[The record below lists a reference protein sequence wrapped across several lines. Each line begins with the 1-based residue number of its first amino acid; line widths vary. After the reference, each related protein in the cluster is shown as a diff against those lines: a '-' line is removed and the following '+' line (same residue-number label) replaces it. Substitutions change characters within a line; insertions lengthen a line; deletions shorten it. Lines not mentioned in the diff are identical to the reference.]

1 MTRPRTGRLFT
12 GRPVRA
18 SVLAVGAALLLV
30 GCGLNPG
37 AAAVV
42 GDSAISGDQV
52 DDAAAAL
59 CAANIAGAAAQGQPK
74 PELATRGARQAALSL
89 LVDAELS
96 RQFGEANDIEPGR
109 AELSSALAQN
119 QQTID
124 VMPAENREAFTELLR
139 SYVVGQLIVQEAGR
153 AVAGAAAGP
162 EELAAAGT
170 QQRNEWLAEQDVEV
184 ELDPRFGEY
193 ADGGIDGSGGSLSI
207 AVSDRAA
214 AGDTSEPSP
223 DWVSDLPMSQKCG

>member
-1 MTRPRTGRLFT
+1 MTRPRI
-12 GRPVRA
+12 GRPVRV
-18 SVLAVGAALLLV
+18 SVLAAGAALLLA

-42 GDSAISGDQV
+42 GDTRISDDQV

-89 LVDAELS
+89 LIDSELS
-96 RQFGEANDIEPGR
+96 HQYGEANGINPAR
-109 AELSSALAQN
+109 AELSNALAQN
-119 QQTID
+119 RQTLNALPED
-124 VMPAENREAFTELLR
+124 RREDFSDLLR
-139 SYVVGQLIVQEAGR
+139 TYVEAQLIVQEAGR
-153 AVAGAAAGP
+153 QAAGP
-162 EELAAAGT
+162 DAGPDQLAAAGT
-170 QQRNEWLAEQDVEV
+170 QQRNEWLSQEGIEV

-193 ADGGIDGSGGSLSI
+193 KDGGIDGSGGSLSV

-214 AGDTSEPSP
+214 AGDVTEPGP
-223 DWVSDLPMSQKCG
+223 EWVADLPMTQKCG

>member
-1 MTRPRTGRLFT
+1 
-12 GRPVRA
+12 V
-18 SVLAVGAALLLV
+18 SVLAAGAALLLA

-42 GDSAISGDQV
+42 GDTRISDDQV
-52 DDAAAAL
+52 DGAASAL

-89 LVDAELS
+89 LIDSELS
-96 RQFGEANDIEPGR
+96 HQFGEANGIEPPR
-109 AELSSALAQN
+109 AELSTALAQN

-124 VMPAENREAFTELLR
+124 ALPEDLRDDFSELFR
-139 SYVVGQLIVQEAGR
+139 SYVEGQLIVQQAGR
-153 AVAGAAAGP
+153 EAAGAAAGP
-162 EELAAAGT
+162 EELATAGN
-170 QQRNEWLAEQDVEV
+170 QQRDAWLAEEDIEV

-193 ADGGIDGSGGSLSI
+193 KDGGIDGSGGSLSV

-214 AGDTSEPSP
+214 AGDVTEPGP
-223 DWVSDLPMSQKCG
+223 EWVADLPMTQKCG